1 MRKAFEA
8 GCENV
13 HVKSHRSIE
22 TTLYLALDEHTLVL
36 YVKCINRFIGFVH
49 TVFVQE
55 RWTGLKKKIMSS
67 ETEEAMKG
75 LIRIWP
81 AAEQDTFE
89 TSAPNSWGDMHEL
102 FKLCLF
108 ENKCPERD
116 VVTLFVSCLAVV
128 GNSEEK
134 GSPKALRHGTA
145 WEQSGIFAALK
156 YLAKCVVVMEIYVK
170 DCQSIVNGWIW
181 TDSASSRNADT
192 GLTYVRFCLW
202 VCNRIR
208 FNETHRIRL
217 IVCREHK
224 QCGFIG

>member
-1 MRKAFEA
+1 MLSVYMRKAFEA

-89 TSAPNSWGDMHEL
+89 TSAPNSWG
-102 FKLCLF
+102 
-108 ENKCPERD
+108 
-116 VVTLFVSCLAVV
+116 VV
-128 GNSEEK
+128 
-134 GSPKALRHGTA
+134 
-145 WEQSGIFAALK
+145 
-156 YLAKCVVVMEIYVK
+156 
-170 DCQSIVNGWIW
+170 
-181 TDSASSRNADT
+181 
-192 GLTYVRFCLW
+192 
-202 VCNRIR
+202 
-208 FNETHRIRL
+208 
-217 IVCREHK
+217 
-224 QCGFIG
+224 